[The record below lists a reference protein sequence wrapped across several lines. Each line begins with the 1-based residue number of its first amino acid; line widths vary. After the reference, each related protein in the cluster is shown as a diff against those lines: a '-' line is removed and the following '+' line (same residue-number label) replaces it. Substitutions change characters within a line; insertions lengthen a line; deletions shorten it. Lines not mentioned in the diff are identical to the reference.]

1 MKHIYRIIVFL
12 FLIGSTQAQIGYNF
26 TALGG
31 AYTPI
36 VGATTLH
43 ATGVDD
49 ALSPTSPIGFNFNFG
64 CVNYTQMRVSSNGW
78 VGLTNTN
85 PGSIATNALAGANA
99 FPIIA
104 PLWDDLATGTGGC
117 VRYVVTGVSPNRILT
132 IEWLN
137 MEWYYTGTNPAIS
150 FQAKL
155 YETSGRIDFVYRQEA
170 AAVTPASASIGIKGP
185 GTSNYYSLNNTSA
198 APVPSQVFE
207 TTTITTKPATG
218 QIYRWDPILCSG
230 APTPGTAVATP
241 SLKCAAF
248 TTTLSL
254 SGATSVCGLTYQ
266 WQSGPTAGGPWAN
279 IVGATSNSASVAVPV
294 TTFYRCVLACGA
306 STAASSA
313 AQASITPSGACGIC
327 GVISINLPNSTAG
340 TTCGMGDD
348 LTSAAVT
355 NICGSALY
363 YGGEDAVY
371 SFTPATSGQITITYS
386 TSGSSAGIMLYQ
398 GCPLSGGTCVGNNQG
413 ISSFSGNSIL
423 CANVTAGLVYY
434 FVIDSW
440 PTPACNAFN
449 FSISAPSAV
458 GAITC
463 PLSTYTA
470 SSIGYSFD
478 AFAGTVLP
486 TTDDVLFTSI
496 INFGF
501 PFCYGGSQY
510 WGGYVASNAAFV
522 FDAVPCFPNI
532 QANLYAAGGIGTGY
546 TIPSPAPVNGTSI
559 PRNAILAP
567 WQDIDP
573 SIGGTIRYTTLGVAP
588 NRRFVA
594 SWQSIPMYSCGT
606 SSPAIYYT
614 GQIKL
619 FETTNNIEIHV
630 GNKGVC
636 PTFNNGEAVLGL
648 HSFDGLT
655 YRPPVN
661 ATAHNA
667 VGGAGPYNQWSM
679 SNTAYRFASPCAVSG
694 PCLTLPINFK
704 SFYGQQIEATNKL
717 TWETALEENISE
729 YIVERSSDAI
739 NFTEIGRALPY
750 NQPSKYDFK
759 DVTFKPNIINY
770 YKVTALE
777 KDGKRKST
785 NTIPIGGNYEDI
797 NVSEIYPNPI
807 RDNFTLSYNAK
818 IETEVFVSI
827 KDMFGRVVKSTQH
840 SISVGNTQTMI
851 NCPELTSGVYIVEV
865 TGSNNGKVI
874 SQQKL
879 IVVN

>member
-1 MKHIYRIIVFL
+1 MKHIYKIIVFL
-12 FLIGSTQAQIGYNF
+12 FLTGFTQAQIGYNF

-43 ATGVDD
+43 TTGVDD
-49 ALSPTSPIGFNFNFG
+49 ALSATVLIGFNFNFG

-85 PGSIATNALAGANA
+85 PGSMATNALAGANA

-185 GTSNYYSLNNTSA
+185 GASNYYSLNNTSA

-230 APTPGTAVATP
+230 APTASTAVATP

-254 SGATSVCGLTYQ
+254 SGSTSACGLTYQ

-279 IVGATSNSASVAVPV
+279 IVGATSSSASVAVPA
-294 TTFYRCVLACGA
+294 TTFYRCILACGA
-306 STAASSA
+306 STAASA
-313 AQASITPSGACGIC
+313 PATASLATLVGCGIC
-327 GVISINLPNSTAG
+327 GGVTSITLPYSVTG
-340 TTCGMGDD
+340 TTTCGAGDD
-348 LTSAAVT
+348 VT
-355 NICGSALY
+355 AGNVVPCLNANYL
-363 YGGEDAVY
+363 GGEDVVY
-371 SFTPATSGQITITYS
+371 SFTSSINGQIPITFS
-386 TSGSSAGIMLYQ
+386 TSGSSAGITIWN
-398 GCPLSGGTCVGNNQG
+398 GCPVSGGSCQSQVVG
-413 ISSFSGNSIL
+413 ISSFSGLYKYCLNAS
-423 CANVTAGLVYY
+423 AGVVYY
-434 FVIDSW
+434 LVVDSW
-440 PTPACNAFN
+440 PAPACNAYN
-449 FSISAPSAV
+449 LSIGTPVSNTVS
-458 GAITC
+458 C
-463 PLSTYTA
+463 SLSTYTP
-470 SSIGYSFD
+470 SNIGYSFD
-478 AFAGTVLP
+478 AFVGTVLP

-510 WGGYVASNAAFV
+510 WGGYVASNSAFV

-532 QANLYAAGGIGTGY
+532 QTNVYAAGGVGTGF
-546 TIPSPAPVNGTSI
+546 TIPTPAPVNNTSI

-573 SIGGTIRYTTLGVAP
+573 SIGGTIRYATLGVAP

-636 PTFNNGEAVLGL
+636 PGFNGGKAVLGL
-648 HSFDGLT
+648 HSYDGT
-655 YRPPVN
+655 VYIPPVN
-661 ATAHNA
+661 ATIHNSPA
-667 VGGAGPYNQWSM
+667 QWSM
-679 SNTAYRFASPCAVSG
+679 TNTAYRFASPCAVSG

-704 SFYGQQIEATNKL
+704 NFYGQQIEATNKL
-717 TWETALEENISE
+717 TWETALEENITE
-729 YIVERSSDAI
+729 YIIERSSDAI
-739 NFTEIGRALPY
+739 NFTEIGKALPY

-827 KDMFGRVVKSTQH
+827 KDMYGRVVKATQH

-865 TGSNNGKVI
+865 AGAINGKVI